1 VFVKRK
7 DLIVKLGNEFEKFV
21 VNAESICEEIK
32 IALHEEIAD
41 HTISSRDI
49 ERYCHDNW
57 KKKTKP
63 QKKDNLSF
71 LTKIEGQEKEE
82 QKTIV
87 IDTSGSL
94 VDEPKPIDTKSQI
107 CINESN
113 CDVETQEISRNIEDN
128 TKNLHTC
135 PNCKQPLLENQ
146 RVAHEKDIKIKELKD
161 ELQHVHHDL
170 NIKIAEK
177 AGIQTQFAHLK
188 EQLRL
193 KDEKDVNDINV
204 LPACNTYRQL
214 ESSSPIID
222 LEFTLQYEEVRR
234 YVSSRLKI
242 TGVLGLLWFNF
253 KLDKRTFRIVS
264 AYPGSIVERKSLANK
279 EDNRNE

>member
-1 VFVKRK
+1 MFMKRK
-7 DLIVKLGNEFEKFV
+7 DLIVKLGNEFEIFV
-21 VNAESICEEIK
+21 ANAESICEEIK

-49 ERYCHDNW
+49 ERYCPDNW

-71 LTKIEGQEKEE
+71 LTKIEDQEKEE

-87 IDTSGSL
+87 IDTAGSL

-113 CDVETQEISRNIEDN
+113 YDVETQEISTNIENN

-146 RVAHEKDIKIKELKD
+146 RIAYEKDIKIRG
-161 ELQHVHHDL
+161 LQSEIQQLYHDL
-170 NIKIAEK
+170 NVKRSEN
-177 AGIQTQFAHLK
+177 AGLQTQLDHFK
-188 EQLRL
+188 KQLQV
-193 KDEKDVNDINV
+193 KDDNDVNDINMIS
-204 LPACNTYRQL
+204 ASNAYHQL
-214 ESSSPIID
+214 EGSPIVD
-222 LEFTLQYEEVRR
+222 LEFTLRYEEVQR
-234 YVSSRLKI
+234 YVSSKLKI
-242 TGVLGLLWFNF
+242 TGVLGPLWFNCR
-253 KLDKRTFRIVS
+253 LDKRTFRIVS
-264 AYPGSIVERKSLANK
+264 AYPGSIVERESMANK
-279 EDNRNE
+279 EDNRIE